1 MKSVLKRVV
10 KVEFTRY
17 GEERSVEEERRVDGE
32 LGSAVDGYMFLP
44 CYEPGDCGTAD
55 DEEEGGFADAARQRE
70 LLIDGKKKIIWGG
83 D

>member
-32 LGSAVDGYMFLP
+32 LGSAVDGYMFLMRA
-44 CYEPGDCGTAD
+44 T
-55 DEEEGGFADAARQRE
+55 RQEIVQRQKRRRRVA
-70 LLIDGKKKIIWGG
+70 LLMLLGSKSFILVIRRR
-83 D
+83 